1 MNVPCPSEVSTQNAT
16 QDYFN
21 KLLGKG
27 DLKILYKCILRDRK
41 RKKKTETEICE
52 KDGKGERKGKEESR
66 YTRTSLVFDDR
77 DKKDKECPCHQKKK
91 LDSGNSHCG
100 AAETNATGSHEDTGS
115 IPGLVQW
122 VKDLALP

>member
-91 LDSGNSHCG
+91 IGFREFPLWCSGNKC
-100 AAETNATGSHEDTGS
+100 D
-115 IPGLVQW
+115 W
-122 VKDLALP
+122 